1 MGASLRRT
9 AADAIVSR
17 RLLALSGA
25 APHNRGMSKAPKSQA
40 RRVAQP
46 TPRTPA
52 STGPSHAPAAVSP
65 PRDWR
70 ERARN
75 YALLMRLDKPV
86 GWLLLLWP
94 TYWGLWAAAKGM
106 PASSLLVVFSLGVVV
121 MRSAGCVIN
130 DYADR
135 WLDGQVKRTSQRPL
149 VDGRVAPREAL
160 AVFGTLMLVALVLVA
175 FTNKLTIQLA
185 FAGAALAIAYP
196 YLKRHTHLPQLW
208 LGAAF
213 GWSVPMAYAAQ
224 KGEVDPIAWLLFLA
238 NVLWSTAYDTL
249 YAMID
254 RDDDLKA
261 GSKSTAI
268 LFGDLDLVAIGLIHA
283 GFLYAMWLVGTRLQ
297 LGHAYTVGWCAALAI
312 IVLQHWLARSRDR
325 DACFRAFKLAHWAG
339 AALWAGMA
347 VDFARA
353 TVAAV

>member
-1 MGASLRRT
+1 MT
-9 AADAIVSR
+9 
-17 RLLALSGA
+17 
-25 APHNRGMSKAPKSQA
+25 KTPKSQA
-40 RRVAQP
+40 RRVAHP
-46 TPRTPA
+46 PPRVDTA
-52 STGPSHAPAAVSP
+52 MNAVAART

-75 YALLMRLDKPV
+75 YALLMRLDKPI

-94 TYWGLWAAAKGM
+94 TYWGLWAAAEGV
-106 PASSLLVVFSLGVVV
+106 PAWSLLGIFSLGVIV

-135 WLDGQVKRTSQRPL
+135 WLDGQVRRTAQRPL

-160 AVFGTLMLVALVLVA
+160 MVFGALMLVALVLVA

-185 FAGAALAIAYP
+185 FVGAALAIAYP

-224 KGEVDPIAWLLFLA
+224 KGEVDAVAWLLFLA

-249 YAMID
+249 YAMVD

-283 GFLYAMWLVGTRLQ
+283 GFLYAMWLVGARLQ
-297 LGHAYTVGWCAALAI
+297 LGHAYTAGWCAALAI
-312 IVLQHWLARSRDR
+312 IMLQHWIARSRVR
-325 DACFRAFKLAHWAG
+325 DGCFRAFRLSHWAG
-339 AALWAGMA
+339 AALWVGMVVGYASKAG
-347 VDFARA
+347 
-353 TVAAV
+353 AAA

>member
-1 MGASLRRT
+1 
-9 AADAIVSR
+9 
-17 RLLALSGA
+17 
-25 APHNRGMSKAPKSQA
+25 MSKAPKSQA
-40 RRVAQP
+40 RRVAP
-46 TPRTPA
+46 STPRTPDA
-52 STGPSHAPAAVSP
+52 RSAAVAPTTAAP

-94 TYWGLWAAAKGM
+94 TYWGLWAAAKGR
-106 PASSLLVVFSLGVVV
+106 PDWSLLVIFSLGVIV

-135 WLDGQVKRTSQRPL
+135 WLDGRVKRTAQRQL

-160 AVFGTLMLVALVLVA
+160 MVFAALMLVALVLVA
-175 FTNKLTIQLA
+175 FTNTLTIQLA
-185 FAGAALAIAYP
+185 FVGAALAIAYP

-249 YAMID
+249 YAMVD

-261 GSKSTAI
+261 GAKSTAI
-268 LFGDLDLVAIGLIHA
+268 LFDDMDLVAVGLIHA

-297 LGHAYTVGWCAALAI
+297 LGNTYIVGWSAALAI
-312 IVLQHWLARSRDR
+312 IALQHWIARSRQR
-325 DACFRAFKLAHWAG
+325 DDCFRAFRLSHWAG
-339 AALWAGMA
+339 AALWVGMA

-353 TVAAV
+353 TVEAV

>member
-1 MGASLRRT
+1 
-9 AADAIVSR
+9 
-17 RLLALSGA
+17 
-25 APHNRGMSKAPKSQA
+25 MSKAPKSQA
-40 RRVAQP
+40 RRVAHP
-46 TPRTPA
+46 ASRTPA
-52 STGPSHAPAAVSP
+52 STPAQASLAISP

-106 PASSLLVVFSLGVVV
+106 PSWSLLVIFSLGVIV

-135 WLDGQVKRTSQRPL
+135 WLDGQVKRTAQRPL
-149 VDGRVAPREAL
+149 VDGRVTPREAL
-160 AVFGTLMLVALVLVA
+160 MVFGALMLVALVLVA
-175 FTNKLTIQLA
+175 FTNTLTIQLA
-185 FAGAALAIAYP
+185 FGGAALAIAYP

-213 GWSVPMAYAAQ
+213 GWSVPMAYVAQ
-224 KGEVDPIAWLLFLA
+224 KGEVDQVAWLLFLA

-249 YAMID
+249 YAMVD

-268 LFGDLDLVAIGLIHA
+268 LFGDMDLVAIGLIHA
-283 GFLYAMWLVGTRLQ
+283 GFLYAMWLVGARLQ
-297 LGHAYTVGWCAALAI
+297 LGGAYTIGWCAALAV

-325 DACFRAFKLAHWAG
+325 DACFRAFRLSHWAG
-339 AALWAGMA
+339 AALWVGMT

-353 TVAAV
+353 TAEAA

>member
-1 MGASLRRT
+1 
-9 AADAIVSR
+9 
-17 RLLALSGA
+17 
-25 APHNRGMSKAPKSQA
+25 MSKAPKSQA
-40 RRVAQP
+40 RRVAHP
-46 TPRTPA
+46 APRTAA
-52 STGPSHAPAAVSP
+52 STPQASLAGSP

-94 TYWGLWAAAKGM
+94 TYWGLWVAAKGM
-106 PASSLLVVFSLGVVV
+106 PSWSLLVIFSLGVIV

-135 WLDGQVKRTSQRPL
+135 WLDGQVKRTAQRPL
-149 VDGRVAPREAL
+149 VDGRVSPREAL
-160 AVFGTLMLVALVLVA
+160 MVFGALMLVALVLVA

-185 FAGAALAIAYP
+185 FGGAALAIAYP

-224 KGEVDPIAWLLFLA
+224 KGEVDQVAWLLFLA

-249 YAMID
+249 YAMVD

-268 LFGDLDLVAIGLIHA
+268 LFGDMDLVAIGLIHA
-283 GFLYAMWLVGTRLQ
+283 GFLYAMWLVGARLQ
-297 LGHAYTVGWCAALAI
+297 LGHAYTIGWCVALAV

-325 DACFRAFKLAHWAG
+325 DACFRAFRLSHWAG
-339 AALWAGMA
+339 AVLWVGMMVGMGSGA
-347 VDFARA
+347 N
-353 TVAAV
+353 

>member
-1 MGASLRRT
+1 
-9 AADAIVSR
+9 
-17 RLLALSGA
+17 
-25 APHNRGMSKAPKSQA
+25 MSKAPKSQA
-40 RRVAQP
+40 RRVAQSA
-46 TPRTPA
+46 PRAA
-52 STGPSHAPAAVSP
+52 STTTVTGVAAPAVAS

-70 ERARN
+70 ARARN

-94 TYWGLWAAAKGM
+94 TYWGLWAAAKGR
-106 PASSLLVVFSLGVVV
+106 PSWSLLVIFSLGVIV

-135 WLDGQVKRTSQRPL
+135 WLDGQVKRTAQRPL

-160 AVFGTLMLVALVLVA
+160 AVFGALMLVALVLVA
-175 FTNKLTIQLA
+175 FTNTHTIQLA
-185 FAGAALAIAYP
+185 VVGALLAIAYP

-224 KGEVDPIAWLLFLA
+224 KGEVDQIAWLLFLA

-249 YAMID
+249 YAMVD

-268 LFGDLDLVAIGLIHA
+268 LFGDMDLVAIGLIHA
-283 GFLYAMWLVGTRLQ
+283 GFLYAMWLVGARLQ
-297 LGHAYTVGWCAALAI
+297 LGGAYTVGWCAALAI
-312 IVLQHWLARSRDR
+312 IVLQHWLARSRAR
-325 DACFRAFKLAHWAG
+325 DDCFRAFRLSHWAG
-339 AALWAGMA
+339 AALWVGML
-347 VDFARA
+347 
-353 TVAAV
+353 VAMVRSSS

>member
-1 MGASLRRT
+1 
-9 AADAIVSR
+9 
-17 RLLALSGA
+17 
-25 APHNRGMSKAPKSQA
+25 MSKAPKSQA

-249 YAMID
+249 YAMVD

>member
-1 MGASLRRT
+1 MPSSL
-9 AADAIVSR
+9 
-17 RLLALSGA
+17 
-25 APHNRGMSKAPKSQA
+25 
-40 RRVAQP
+40 
-46 TPRTPA
+46 
-52 STGPSHAPAAVSP
+52 

-94 TYWGLWAAAKGM
+94 TYWGLWAAAKGV
-106 PASSLLVVFSLGVVV
+106 PAWSLLVIFTLGVIV

-135 WLDGQVKRTSQRPL
+135 WLDAQVKRTAQRPL
-149 VDGRVAPREAL
+149 VDGRVSPREAL
-160 AVFGTLMLVALVLVA
+160 RVFGGLMLVALVLVA

-185 FAGAALAIAYP
+185 VVGAALAIAYP

-224 KGEVDPIAWLLFLA
+224 KGDVDQLAWLLFLA

-249 YAMID
+249 YAMVD

-261 GSKSTAI
+261 GAKSTAI
-268 LFGDLDLVAIGLIHA
+268 LFDDMDLVAIGLLHA
-283 GFLYAMWLVGTRLQ
+283 GFLGAMWLVGARLQ
-297 LGHAYTVGWCAALAI
+297 LGLAYTVGWCAALAI
-312 IVLQHWLARSRDR
+312 IALQHWIARSRAR
-325 DACFRAFKLAHWAG
+325 DDCFRAFKLSHWAG
-339 AALWAGMA
+339 AALWLGMA
-347 VDFARA
+347 VAVARA
-353 TVAAV
+353 TVEAA